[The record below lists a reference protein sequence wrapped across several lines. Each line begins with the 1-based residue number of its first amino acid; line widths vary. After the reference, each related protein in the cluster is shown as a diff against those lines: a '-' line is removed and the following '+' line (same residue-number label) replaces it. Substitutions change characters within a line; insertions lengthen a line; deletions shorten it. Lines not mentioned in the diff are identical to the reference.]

1 MIFQRPA
8 LSSLLII
15 GLVNII
21 NLNLIEC
28 LSPPSLRSDRIS
40 FNSQKM
46 RKEMEN
52 MYVECTGALNNWSY
66 IVRKSV
72 KLLVSDNNNKSD
84 VIIDTIYEIGSQ
96 LLLIE
101 NSFLIC
107 KSELEMNGVKVVDIS
122 EKIDLEEIYNQ
133 LKLNNMNNEA
143 LESIYKVENLKD
155 RIKLL
160 KSQYEFLKEIKTGI
174 LKFEP
179 KDVCYKCNIFRAQL
193 SLIGILNKL
202 GLIYDKYIQE
212 LEDKIENLIFESE
225 VATESEIYDSDST
238 SPLISV
244 QLHDLD

>member
-1 MIFQRPA
+1 MIFQRPV
-8 LSSLLII
+8 LSSILII
-15 GLVNII
+15 GLVSI
-21 NLNLIEC
+21 NLNLIEG
-28 LSPPSLRSDRIS
+28 LSSPSLRSDRIS

-84 VIIDTIYEIGSQ
+84 LIVDTIYEIASQ

-133 LKLNNMNNEA
+133 LKLKNNNNEA
-143 LESIYKVENLKD
+143 LDSIYEVENLKD

-160 KSQYEFLKEIKTGI
+160 KSQYKFLKEIKTAI
-174 LKFEP
+174 HKFEP
-179 KDVCYKCNIFRAQL
+179 KDICYKCNIFRAQL

-202 GLIYDKYIQE
+202 RLIYDSYIQE
-212 LEDKIENLIFESE
+212 LEDKIGNLIFESE
-225 VATESEIYDSDST
+225 TTNESEIYDSDST
-238 SPLISV
+238 STLISV